1 MSTHSKVRSFILS
14 NLVNKDNRMVGVEEE
29 CILYNEIGRR
39 IPVNSGDEFSAAGLL
54 NIMNENADGNGIYS
68 LEPGGQLEWSSP
80 PFASLNDLEKA
91 MLSHH
96 ALLDEVVSENNL
108 KIIDYGLDPITSPEN
123 IDLIDQKKY
132 QLMNNCLL
140 KNGTMGQWMMRNTAS
155 IQINFDTMNKKELE
169 EMVFVADCLHPIAAY
184 LFANSPYQEGKP
196 TGLKNIR
203 NIIWEN
209 TDYMRCRNLFDHG
222 IVDLSELIDKYINYV
237 FQVPSIFKLDRSGSI
252 LSSDEKI
259 GEVLEELNASGSLNE
274 NDIQA
279 ALHQIFT
286 NVRIKNLVEIR
297 GADRTPRGYEMAPVA
312 FWTGILMEENVR
324 NEAKE
329 VLVSWT
335 KKDRELF
342 NNAGLSLDSDQPG
355 PQGKDY
361 ITWIHWGAELAMTGL
376 GQRNKNEVNLF
387 EDFYNKVSSLG
398 PFSLQAQNHGST
410 HNT

>member
-1 MSTHSKVRSFILS
+1 MELNEKIKEYILS
-14 NLVNKDNRMVGVEEE
+14 KSVLRSERRIGIEVE
-29 CILYNEIGRR
+29 CFIYTKNFSR
-39 IPVNSGDEFSAAGLL
+39 IPVNTSKEYSAIDLVNEL
-54 NIMNENADGNGIYS
+54 NRINNDTNGTYS

-222 IVDLSELIDKYINYV
+222 IIDLSELIDKYINYV
-237 FQVPSIFKLDRSGSI
+237 FQVPSIFKLDRSRAI
-252 LSSDEKI
+252 
-259 GEVLEELNASGSLNE
+259 
-274 NDIQA
+274 
-279 ALHQIFT
+279 
-286 NVRIKNLVEIR
+286 
-297 GADRTPRGYEMAPVA
+297 
-312 FWTGILMEENVR
+312 
-324 NEAKE
+324 
-329 VLVSWT
+329 
-335 KKDRELF
+335 
-342 NNAGLSLDSDQPG
+342 
-355 PQGKDY
+355 
-361 ITWIHWGAELAMTGL
+361 
-376 GQRNKNEVNLF
+376 
-387 EDFYNKVSSLG
+387 
-398 PFSLQAQNHGST
+398 
-410 HNT
+410 

>member
-1 MSTHSKVRSFILS
+1 MLS

-39 IPVNSGDEFSAAGLL
+39 IPVNSGDEFSAEDLL

-274 NDIQA
+274 HDIQA

-312 FWTGILMEENVR
+312 FWT
-324 NEAKE
+324 
-329 VLVSWT
+329 
-335 KKDRELF
+335 
-342 NNAGLSLDSDQPG
+342 
-355 PQGKDY
+355 
-361 ITWIHWGAELAMTGL
+361 
-376 GQRNKNEVNLF
+376 
-387 EDFYNKVSSLG
+387 
-398 PFSLQAQNHGST
+398 
-410 HNT
+410 